1 MSERNSKISGS
12 NISALAKC
20 PGKFNLEKGLP
31 EQPAGP
37 AAEMGTRI
45 HAYLAGEE
53 IQLSHEEL
61 EIADSCKKFYLDA
74 IEAINAGEITKTII
88 EQRYWY
94 DEDWSGAIDRIDFI
108 GDQVAIV
115 TDYKTGRIAQGKA
128 SENLQLRSYS
138 VLVKKH
144 FPGLKTIYVAVVQ
157 PMTSI
162 PVTITQYDEA
172 DLAYSDAE
180 IKGII
185 QAAYAPDAPRNP
197 SPYACKYCRA
207 KAICPE
213 AQGEVKAMVK
223 VDTAIVPQLTND
235 QLSDYLQK
243 VEILE
248 PLFEAFRTEAKERMK
263 SGQVIDGYELKPGR
277 ITRSIED
284 NDAVVAAL
292 AGTLSTAAILCSAK
306 ISVPMLEKQFA
317 AATGLK
323 QKEAKTELER
333 VLNDRIV
340 SKVSEPVM
348 TRTK

>member
-20 PGKFNLEKGLP
+20 PGRFNLEKGLP

-180 IKGII
+180 IKGIV
-185 QAAYAPDAPRNP
+185 QAAYAPNAPRNP
-197 SPYACKYCRA
+197 SPDACKYCRA
-207 KAICPE
+207 KNICPE
-213 AQGEVKAMVK
+213 TQGVTKELATVK
-223 VDTAIVPQLTND
+223 VDVPALTNEVLAEFLDKAIV
-235 QLSDYLQK
+235 
-243 VEILE
+243 VEEFIENL
-248 PLFEAFRTEAKERMK
+248 RTEAKERMK

-277 ITRSIED
+277 VTRSIED